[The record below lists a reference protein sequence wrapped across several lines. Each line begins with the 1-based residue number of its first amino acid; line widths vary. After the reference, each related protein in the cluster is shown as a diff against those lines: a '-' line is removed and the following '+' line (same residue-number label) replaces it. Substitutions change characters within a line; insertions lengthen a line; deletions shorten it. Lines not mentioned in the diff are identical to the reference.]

1 MNDPLR
7 ARAIRKVLLELRDT
21 VIRVEWVRSYAQA
34 EKHLGTSSVQV
45 FDGITTILTDLLLPD
60 GHGTETIDRLSKIAP
75 HVPILVL
82 TSAEQEGLAREAI
95 EHGAHD
101 YLLLD
106 HLDGDELAKSLRR
119 LTGRAASTDALL
131 QAEQRAQLMLNAIG
145 DAVISADVRGNVTYL
160 NSVAEMMTGWSC
172 LEATGHPVTEVM
184 RIVDATTRAVMPNP
198 LITASKPNKTVV
210 LADNCAL
217 LRRDGV
223 ETAIEDSTAP
233 IHDHNG
239 RCTGAI
245 MVFHDVSAK
254 RAHTQ
259 KLARLTEHDALTG
272 LPNIALLGDRL
283 SQAIALTERHG
294 NQLAVLFIDI
304 DRFKSVNDS
313 LGHLCGDRLL
323 QSVAQRL
330 LSCVRSTDT
339 VCRRSGDE
347 FVVLLSEIMHAEDAS
362 ICAKKIIA
370 ALAEPHCIGNRNITI
385 TASIGIAIC
394 PEDGVSSKALLSNA
408 DSAMYCAKDSG
419 RSNYQFFQPDLNGTY
434 LKAVIPAKAVMQ

>member
-1 MNDPLR
+1 
-7 ARAIRKVLLELRDT
+7 
-21 VIRVEWVRSYAQA
+21 
-34 EKHLGTSSVQV
+34 
-45 FDGITTILTDLLLPD
+45 
-60 GHGTETIDRLSKIAP
+60 
-75 HVPILVL
+75 
-82 TSAEQEGLAREAI
+82 
-95 EHGAHD
+95 
-101 YLLLD
+101 
-106 HLDGDELAKSLRR
+106 
-119 LTGRAASTDALL
+119 
-131 QAEQRAQLMLNAIG
+131 
-145 DAVISADVRGNVTYL
+145 
-160 NSVAEMMTGWSC
+160 
-172 LEATGHPVTEVM
+172 
-184 RIVDATTRAVMPNP
+184 
-198 LITASKPNKTVV
+198 
-210 LADNCAL
+210 
-217 LRRDGV
+217 
-223 ETAIEDSTAP
+223 
-233 IHDHNG
+233 
-239 RCTGAI
+239 

-362 ICAKKIIA
+362 ICANKIIA
-370 ALAEPHCIGNRNITI
+370 ALAEPHTIGNRKIKITV
-385 TASIGIAIC
+385 SIGIAIC
-394 PEDGVSSKALLSNA
+394 PEDGVNSKALLSNA